1 MSPGYVY
8 LIVEANQIGEE
19 KYKIGI
25 TKKDPEERV
34 KKLRTGNS
42 NNLFVIKKYQSPH
55 YKKIEKWLHRKYSNQ
70 RTISMNEFF
79 NLSDDQVMN
88 FTEDCKKIDSILK
101 FVAENNILYK

>member
-25 TKKDPEERV
+25 TKKDPESRV

-42 NNLFVIKKYQSPH
+42 NHLFVIKKYQSYN
-55 YKKIEKWLHRKYSNQ
+55 YKKIEKSLHRKYSSQ

-79 NLSDDQVMN
+79 SLTNQQVTN
-88 FTEDCKKIDSILK
+88 FIEDCKQLDEMIN
-101 FVAENNILYK
+101 FMYENNPFYK